1 MSRVVPLPSVSKLKG
16 PLALALS
23 VLGLVLASIAAM
35 APTASASDSTWSSV
49 MNSDRLRMEVRGWS
63 KEPGAKVQMWSPNFK
78 ELYGG
83 NYYSWVSGDN
93 QLWNL
98 PSPGE
103 TGSILNKHSRM
114 CLTTDGKVGDQLYQD
129 YCNGGWGQRWITSRT
144 LYIIPDYPFYEYD
157 YTFKNPATGF
167 AIDHVLDQSPGT
179 PIGDKIAGWFADG
192 RTNQIWHVE

>member
-1 MSRVVPLPSVSKLKG
+1 
-16 PLALALS
+16 
-23 VLGLVLASIAAM
+23 
-35 APTASASDSTWSSV
+35 

-83 NYYSWVSGDN
+83 NYYSWVSGDISCGICRARGRRAHP
-93 QLWNL
+93 QQA
-98 PSPGE
+98 
-103 TGSILNKHSRM
+103 HRM
-114 CLTTDGKVGDQLYQD
+114 CLATDGKVGDQLYQD
-129 YCNGGWGQRWITSRT
+129 YRNGGWGQRWITSRT
-144 LYIIPDYPFYEYD
+144 LYFIPDSPFHEYD